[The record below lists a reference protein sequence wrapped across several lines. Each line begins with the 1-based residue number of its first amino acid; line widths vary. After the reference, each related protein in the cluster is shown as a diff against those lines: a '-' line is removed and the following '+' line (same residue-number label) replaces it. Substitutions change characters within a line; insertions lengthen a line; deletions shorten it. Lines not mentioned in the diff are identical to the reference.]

1 MWAGSIRKMS
11 ANSPHNVASRQAW
24 QRLLL
29 RCGAPAS
36 EAAGL
41 YDELAARYDAPGR
54 FYHTLG
60 HISHVLYVA
69 AALAG
74 YAQQSDA
81 VRLAAWLHDLVYE
94 AGAGDNEAR
103 SAALADEWLRR
114 VGIGVGLRD
123 EVTRL
128 ILLTVTH
135 QTETT
140 DGNGAVLLDADLAVL
155 GAPPAAYDAY
165 ARAIRR
171 EYAHVDEATYRA
183 GRARVL
189 RRFLAR
195 PTFYYTHP
203 MQAGYEAQAREN
215 VARELNRLTR

>member
-1 MWAGSIRKMS
+1 MNAI
-11 ANSPHNVASRQAW
+11 SPRNVASRQAW
-24 QRLLL
+24 QRLLQS
-29 RCGAPAS
+29 CGAPAS
-36 EAAGL
+36 AAAGL
-41 YDELAARYDAPGR
+41 YDELAARYAAAGR
-54 FYHTLG
+54 FYHTLA
-60 HISHVLYVA
+60 HVSHVLHVT

-103 SAALADEWLRR
+103 SAALAGEWLRTL
-114 VGIGVGLRD
+114 GLSVGLRD

-128 ILLTVTH
+128 ILLTATH
-135 QTETT
+135 QTEAT

-155 GAPPAAYDAY
+155 GAPPAAYEAY

-171 EYAHVDEATYRA
+171 EYAHVDDETYRT

-195 PTFYYTHP
+195 PALYYTHP

-215 VARELNRLTR
+215 LARELDRLTR